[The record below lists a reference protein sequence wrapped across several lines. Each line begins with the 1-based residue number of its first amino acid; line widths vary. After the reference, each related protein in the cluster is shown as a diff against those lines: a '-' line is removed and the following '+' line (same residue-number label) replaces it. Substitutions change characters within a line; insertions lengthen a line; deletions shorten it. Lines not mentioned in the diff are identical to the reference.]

1 MQYETGTS
9 PKTLT
14 FASCVHTTQGLST
27 MIKGAMMTK
36 KVLITGGMG
45 FIGSHLCDALLEEGH
60 EVIVLDDLS
69 SSSTTNLSPEHLE
82 RITFIEASVFDIHEH
97 RDALEGVEHIF
108 HLAALIS
115 GYDSLKEPD
124 AYIDLNIRALMRI
137 LELAR
142 DLGGVKL
149 SFASSSTVYGN
160 GEAHVRSETLVPEPM
175 TMYALSKLA
184 GEHMLEMYHK
194 LYGFDYV
201 ALRLFNVYG
210 PRQNP
215 SHPYANVTCKFSQAA
230 ALDNPIKLYG
240 DGLQTRDFIYVGDVV
255 SAFMATMHPTPRRLY
270 NVGTASDHSIKHLID
285 VLEGISG
292 TPFDIEQCEEWPNDI
307 RQIRA
312 DISRITE
319 ELGWRARTDLDEGL
333 ARTVDYFRDEQAQ

>member
-1 MQYETGTS
+1 
-9 PKTLT
+9 
-14 FASCVHTTQGLST
+14 
-27 MIKGAMMTK
+27 MMTK

-45 FIGSHLCDALLEEGH
+45 FIGSHLCDALLKEGH
-60 EVIVLDDLS
+60 DVIILDDLS
-69 SSSTTNLSPEHLE
+69 SSSTTNLSAKNLE
-82 RITFIEASVFDIHEH
+82 RITFIKASVFDIHDH
-97 RDALEGVEHIF
+97 RDALKGVNHIF

-115 GYDSLKEPD
+115 GYDSLNEPD

-142 DLGGVKL
+142 DLGDVKL

-160 GEAHVRSETLVPEPM
+160 GTAHIRSESLVPEPM

-184 GEHMLEMYHK
+184 GEHMLEMYHQ
-194 LYGFDYV
+194 LYKFDYV

-215 SHPYANVTCKFSQAA
+215 THPYANVTCKFSQAA
-230 ALDNPIKLYG
+230 ALGMPIKLYG
-240 DGLQTRDFIYVGDVV
+240 DGKQTRDFIYVGDVV
-255 SAFMATMHPTPRRLY
+255 TAFMATMQPTPQRLY

-285 VLEGISG
+285 VLEELSG
-292 TPFDIEQCEEWPNDI
+292 KPFDVTQCEEWPNDI

-312 DISRITE
+312 DITRIT
-319 ELGWRARTDLDEGL
+319 TDLDWKATTELSDGL
-333 ARTVDYFRDEQAQ
+333 ARTVAYFDEQPKS

>member
-1 MQYETGTS
+1 
-9 PKTLT
+9 
-14 FASCVHTTQGLST
+14 
-27 MIKGAMMTK
+27 MTK

-45 FIGSHLCDALLEEGH
+45 FIGSHLCDALLKEGH
-60 EVIVLDDLS
+60 DVIILDDLS
-69 SSSTTNLSPEHLE
+69 SSSTTNLSAENLE
-82 RITFIEASVFDIHEH
+82 RITFIKASVFDIHDH
-97 RDALEGVEHIF
+97 RDALEGVNHIF

-115 GYDSLKEPD
+115 GYDSLNEPD

-142 DLGGVKL
+142 DLGNVKL

-160 GEAHVRSETLVPEPM
+160 GTAHIRAESLVPEPM

-184 GEHMLEMYHK
+184 GEHMLEMYHQ
-194 LYGFDYV
+194 LYKFDYV

-215 SHPYANVTCKFSQAA
+215 THPYANVTCKFSQAA
-230 ALDNPIKLYG
+230 ALGMPIKLYG
-240 DGLQTRDFIYVGDVV
+240 DGQQTRDFIYVGDVV
-255 SAFMATMHPTPRRLY
+255 TAFMATMQPTPQRLY

-285 VLEGISG
+285 VLEELSG
-292 TPFDIEQCEEWPNDI
+292 KSFDVTQCDEWPNDI

-312 DISRITE
+312 DITRIT
-319 ELGWRARTDLDEGL
+319 ADLDWKATTELSDGL
-333 ARTVDYFRDEQAQ
+333 ARTVAYFDEQPKS